1 MSQTIR
7 ARAAFALILATS
19 TALGTVP
26 ALAASEHYAV
36 ITGGKVVGHLDVEST
51 DGGKSGGAKTGKAVT
66 IDFDIKNNGR
76 GPTMKEALTLGAD
89 GLPTTWA
96 IDGATTFGSK
106 VAERFAVKG
115 GKASWSDSGGKGTAT
130 IKAPTLYVTQN
141 GSPWEVGLQ
150 VRALLAAPGQTLPA
164 LPGGALRL
172 TKGDVLSVKGDG
184 GPLEVTAYAISGTN
198 YAPAYALIDKDGA
211 LFAQIDPSM
220 VVVRKGYEAEEE
232 RLRALAADLQ
242 SRRYADLQTRYAHS
256 YGAPVRITNVRLFD
270 PVAKALTGPVQVVV
284 NGQQIAAVEPAGS
297 PASPGEVTIDGAG
310 GTLVPGMADM
320 HGHIGQDD
328 ALLNVLAGVTTVRD
342 MGNDNAVLDDLIAR
356 IDKGVI
362 TGPRVVRSG
371 FIEGKS
377 PFNANNGFVVDS
389 EAKAVEAV
397 RWYAARGYWQVKI
410 YNSMNPAWV
419 PAVVAEAHK
428 LGLRVAG
435 HVPAFTNADAMIAA
449 GYDEM
454 THINQVALGWVIKQ
468 GEDTRTLFRLY
479 GLKRLAT
486 LDLASA
492 PVQSTIATMAQ
503 KHIAIDPTL
512 NIHENLLLNRDG
524 TVAPGAVDYVDNLP
538 VAEQRSK
545 RQQWIDTSAPG
556 DDAAY
561 RAAYAKLIAI
571 TKQMHDA
578 GVFIVP
584 GTDTGGSFT
593 YHRELELYQQAGFT
607 AAEILARA
615 TYDVQRYMG
624 QDQTLGSIAKGK
636 LADFFLIPGD
646 PVKDL
651 KAIKTIR
658 MVVKGGTVYYPSEV
672 YPELGVKPFTTAP
685 AVTQPA
691 APAKQ
696 AAADGNDTAHR
707 HGAAELLGL

>member
-1 MSQTIR
+1 MSQTTR

-19 TALGTVP
+19 TALGACP
-26 ALAASEHYAV
+26 ALAASEHFSV
-36 ITGGKVVGHLDVEST
+36 ISGNKIVGHLDVET
-51 DGGKSGGAKTGKAVT
+51 TGKAVT
-66 IDFDIKNNGR
+66 IDFDIKDNGR
-76 GPTMKEALTLGAD
+76 GPTMKEALTLGSD
-89 GLPTTWA
+89 GLPVTWA

-106 VAERFAVKG
+106 VAERFALKG
-115 GKASWSDSGGKGTAT
+115 GKATWTDAAGKGSAT
-130 IKAPTLYVTQN
+130 VKAPTLYVTQN
-141 GSPWEVGLQ
+141 GSPWEFGLQ

-172 TKGDVLSVKGDG
+172 TKGDVLTVNGAD
-184 GPLEVTAYAISGTN
+184 GPLEVTQYAISGTN
-198 YAPAYALIDKDGA
+198 YAPAYALLDKDGA
-211 LFAQIDPSM
+211 LFAQIDPSS
-220 VVVRKGYEAEEE
+220 VVVRKGYEGEQVQ
-232 RLRALAADLQ
+232 LRGLAADLQ
-242 SRRYADLQTRYAHS
+242 SRRYADLQARYAHNF
-256 YGAPVRITNVRLFD
+256 GAPVRITNVRLFD
-270 PVAKALTGPVQVVV
+270 PVAKALTGPVQVLV
-284 NGQQIAAVEPAGS
+284 NGNRITAVEPADS
-297 PASPGEVTIDGAG
+297 PATPGEATIDGAG
-310 GTLVPGMADM
+310 GTLVAGMTDM

-328 ALLNVLAGVTTVRD
+328 ALLNVLAGVTSVRD
-342 MGNDNAVLDDLIAR
+342 MGNDNAVLDDLISR
-356 IDKGVI
+356 IEKGVI
-362 TGPRVVRSG
+362 TGPRVIRSG

-389 EAKAVEAV
+389 EAKAIDAV

-419 PAVVAEAHK
+419 PAVVAEAHR

-454 THINQVALGWVIKQ
+454 THINQVSLGWVIKQ

-492 PVQSTIATMAQ
+492 PVQATIATMAQ

-512 NIHENLLLNRDG
+512 GIHENLLLNRDG
-524 TVAPGAVDYVDNLP
+524 TVAPGAVDYVDHLP
-538 VAEQRSK
+538 VAEQRAK

-556 DDAAY
+556 DEAAY
-561 RAAYAKLIAI
+561 RAAYGKLIAI

-578 GVFIVP
+578 GIFIVP

-593 YHRELELYQQAGFT
+593 YHRELELYEAAGFSS
-607 AAEILARA
+607 AEILARA
-615 TYDVQRYMG
+615 TLDVQRYMG
-624 QDQTLGSIAKGK
+624 RDQELGSIAKGK

-658 MVVKGGTVYYPSEV
+658 MVVKNGTFYFPTEI
-672 YPELGVKPFTTAP
+672 YPELGVKPFTTTPAITLPAP
-685 AVTQPA
+685 V
-691 APAKQ
+691 AKQ
-696 AAADGNDTAHR
+696 ANAGGASTLR
-707 HGAAELLGL
+707 HDAGELLGL

>member
-1 MSQTIR
+1 MHHTFR
-7 ARAAFALILATS
+7 ARAALALFLATS
-19 TALGTVP
+19 TALAAVH
-26 ALAASEHYAV
+26 ALAASEHFAV
-36 ITGGKVVGHLDVEST
+36 ITGGKVVGHLDVAIS
-51 DGGKSGGAKTGKAVT
+51 DAANGSKAVT

-76 GPTMKEALTLGAD
+76 GPTIKEALTLGRD
-89 GLPTTWA
+89 GLPTSWA
-96 IDGATTFGSK
+96 VDGATTFGSK
-106 VAERFAVKG
+106 VAERFALKG
-115 GKASWSDSGGKGTAT
+115 NKATWTDGGGPGAASVRT
-130 IKAPTLYVTQN
+130 PTLYVTQN
-141 GSPWEVGLQ
+141 ASPWEYGVEA
-150 VRALLAAPGQTLPA
+150 RALLAAPGQTLPA
-164 LPGGALRL
+164 LPGGTLRL
-172 TKGDVLSVKGDG
+172 TKGDTLSVKGAD
-184 GPLEVTAYAISGTN
+184 GPLQVTTYAISGTN
-198 YAPAYALIDKDGA
+198 YAPAYVLLDERGA
-211 LFAQIDPSM
+211 LFAQIDPSE
-220 VVVRKGYEAEEE
+220 VLVRKGYEGEEA
-232 RLRALAADLQ
+232 RLRGIAADLQ
-242 SRRYADLQTRYAHS
+242 TRRYADLEARFAHKYA
-256 YGAPVRITNVRLFD
+256 GPVRITNVRLFD
-270 PVAKALTGPVQVVV
+270 PLAKALTAPVQVVV
-284 NGQQIAAVEPAGS
+284 NGNRIAAVEPADS
-297 PASPGEVTIDGAG
+297 PASPGEITIDGAG
-310 GTLVPGMADM
+310 GTLVPGMTDM
-320 HGHIGQDD
+320 HAHLGQDD

-377 PFNANNGFVVDS
+377 PFSANNGWVVDS
-389 EAKAVEAV
+389 EAKAVDAV

-419 PAVVAEAHK
+419 PAIVAEAHK

-435 HVPAFTNADAMIAA
+435 HVPAFTNANAMIAA

-454 THINQVALGWVIKQ
+454 THINQVSLGWVIKPD
-468 GEDTRTLFRLY
+468 EDTRTLFRLY

-486 LDLASA
+486 LDLNSA
-492 PVQSTIATMAQ
+492 PVLSTIATMAQ

-524 TVAPGAVDYVDNLP
+524 SVAPGAVDYVDHLP
-538 VAEQRSK
+538 VAEQRAK

-556 DDAAY
+556 DDVAY
-561 RAAYAKLIAI
+561 RAAYGKNVAI
-571 TKQMHDA
+571 VKQMHDA

-607 AAEILARA
+607 APEILARA

-636 LADFFLIPGD
+636 LADFFLIAGD

-658 MVVKGGTVYYPSEV
+658 MVVKDGTVYFPSDI
-672 YPELGVKPFTTAP
+672 YPELGVKPFTTNP
-685 AVTQPA
+685 AVTLP
-691 APAKQ
+691 APATAR
-696 AAADGNDTAHR
+696 AAAATGTAAAHR
-707 HGAAELLGL
+707 GGAAELLGL